1 MQVKRQS
8 NGEVIDLGSEIARG
22 GEGAIHSYPR
32 DASLVMKIYHADKLK
47 DIDSDKLQLMV
58 ANPPDDSVKKNHG
71 CVSIAWPVDL
81 LLSIDGSEQIMG
93 FLMPRVP
100 MQQVRPIHDYYSPKT
115 RREENLGFNYFSLH
129 RTARNFAGAMSAL
142 HAKQYVIGDVNESNI
157 LVYDTAMVTLV
168 DTDSFQVRDFQQG
181 KVYRCRVGKPEYT
194 PPELQRKTF
203 ADYDRTPEHDLFGL
217 GVLIFQLLMEGTHPF
232 AGVYQGTGD
241 PPPTEKRILAGH
253 FPHGSKTV
261 PYRPAPNAVR
271 FDVLHPTLRQLFIRC
286 FEDGHNNPQ
295 ARPDAR
301 SWVKALDEAEK
312 ALVSCGVNSEH
323 WYGRHLRDCPWCERK
338 KQLRGIDPFPPMSVG
353 QSNIPVQIPLPPAN
367 TPKPVSSPAPT
378 PTPSPTYAI
387 PYQPTPTP
395 TPTTT
400 YATFSPLTAAPTAT
414 PTFNIPSLPTR
425 KFLDKAL
432 SLGGIAAVL
441 SVSFFLFYPHQDPEL
456 KDKQKH
462 ITDYI
467 KAIQL
472 DSNSADAYNK
482 RGLVRYDLGDKQGAI
497 ADYTKAIQVD
507 PKFADPYNNLGD
519 AKYDSEDKKGAI
531 ADYTKA
537 IQIDPKFAE
546 AYKNLGD
553 AHYHYLGDK
562 KRAIEDYNQAIKLN
576 SKFAEAYSNRGIAHY
591 FLGDQ
596 KASIED
602 FTKAIQLNSQFAAI
616 DYYNRGRS
624 YYNLTDKKA
633 AIEDYN
639 KAIQLNHKFAEAYR
653 ERGLTRSDLGDQQA
667 AIQDLNQAIQL
678 DPKLAEAYHTRG
690 IARYHLGDKKGAI
703 EDLNQAIKL
712 DPKLAKAYNNR
723 GFLRSDLGDEKGA
736 IEDYNQAIQ
745 LNHKFANAYGNR
757 GLARYHLGDNKGAIE
772 DYNQAIQLNS
782 ELSDAYYNRG
792 SVRSDLGDKK
802 GAIEDYQQAAQID
815 QKEGK
820 TEEYQKS
827 IDQIRKLQQ

>member
-8 NGEVIDLGSEIARG
+8 NGQVITLGSVIASG
-22 GEGAIHSYPR
+22 GEGEIREFPPDS
-32 DASLVMKIYHADKLK
+32 SLVAKVYKDDKLK
-47 DIDSDKLQLMV
+47 NIDGYKLQLML

-81 LLSIDGSEQIMG
+81 LLPISGSQQIIG
-93 FLMPRVP
+93 FLMSRA
-100 MQQVRPIHDYYSPKT
+100 QQVRPIHDYYSPKT
-115 RREENLGFNYFSLH
+115 RREKNLGFNYLSLH

-157 LVYDTAMVTLV
+157 LVYDTAIVTLV
-168 DTDSFQVRDFQQG
+168 DTDSFQVPDFQQG
-181 KVYRCRVGKPEYT
+181 KVYRCPVGKAEYT
-194 PPELQRKTF
+194 PPELQRRKKF

-232 AGVYQGTGD
+232 VGVYEGTEE
-241 PPPTEKRILAGH
+241 PPPIEKRILSGH
-253 FPHGSKTV
+253 FPHGTKKV
-261 PYRPAPNAVR
+261 PYRRKPGAPP
-271 FDVLHPTLRQLFIRC
+271 FEVLHPTLRQLFIRC

-301 SWVKALDEAEK
+301 TWVKALDEAEK
-312 ALVSCGVNSEH
+312 DLVSCGVNSEH
-323 WYGRHLRDCPWCERK
+323 KYGGHLRDCPWCERK

-367 TPKPVSSPAPT
+367 KPKPVSSPAPT

-395 TPTTT
+395 APTPT

-456 KDKQKH
+456 KDKHKH

-531 ADYTKA
+531 AD
-537 IQIDPKFAE
+537 
-546 AYKNLGD
+546 
-553 AHYHYLGDK
+553 
-562 KRAIEDYNQAIKLN
+562 
-576 SKFAEAYSNRGIAHY
+576 
-591 FLGDQ
+591 
-596 KASIED
+596 
-602 FTKAIQLNSQFAAI
+602 
-616 DYYNRGRS
+616 
-624 YYNLTDKKA
+624 
-633 AIEDYN
+633 
-639 KAIQLNHKFAEAYR
+639 
-653 ERGLTRSDLGDQQA
+653 
-667 AIQDLNQAIQL
+667 
-678 DPKLAEAYHTRG
+678 
-690 IARYHLGDKKGAI
+690 
-703 EDLNQAIKL
+703 
-712 DPKLAKAYNNR
+712 
-723 GFLRSDLGDEKGA
+723 
-736 IEDYNQAIQ
+736 
-745 LNHKFANAYGNR
+745 
-757 GLARYHLGDNKGAIE
+757 
-772 DYNQAIQLNS
+772 
-782 ELSDAYYNRG
+782 
-792 SVRSDLGDKK
+792 
-802 GAIEDYQQAAQID
+802 
-815 QKEGK
+815 
-820 TEEYQKS
+820 
-827 IDQIRKLQQ
+827 